1 MPYLKTYAELGKF
14 LEEHPDEQWTIRL
27 KRPDFRTELT
37 DEYWELKKQ
46 YNQYVKACQTLTAL
60 IELCEDE
67 PLVTSDLHVGMD
79 AAMLVQKLAML
90 YREYNRVLDNVGD
103 LLNSAVNERDDTPT
117 SEEAAKEYMFM
128 VLPSTLAMQLQIK
141 LRQMPSFMP
150 GCYLELAEGNSSETK
165 LYQLKEGTEVGLFR
179 TFTKETLDKAKD
191 ILNRYEHLIECAEL
205 YLTTIVAQEL
215 IK

>member
-14 LEEHPDEQWTIRL
+14 LEEHPEEQWTIRL
-27 KRPDFRTELT
+27 KSPDFRTKLT

-46 YNQYVKACQTLTAL
+46 YDQYVKACQTLSAL

-117 SEEAAKEYMFM
+117 SEEAAKGYMFL
-128 VLPSTLAMQLQIK
+128 VIPSDLAMKLQITF
-141 LRQMPSFMP
+141 RQMPSYISNA
-150 GCYLELAEGNSSETK
+150 CLELANGKCSETK
-165 LYQLKEGTEVGLFR
+165 LFQIKDGDDVGIFR

-191 ILNRYEHLIECAEL
+191 VLYRYEHLVKCAEL
-205 YLTTIVAQEL
+205 YLTTLVAQEL